1 MGMLRS
7 RISGCKLLTGAPR
20 QLLSSPSSGGHPAGR
35 PSTPPARWSAVVPHI
50 VDGGTDAEIAR
61 QALGQEQA
69 VFDRKMKKDRDLFRL
84 QLAMG
89 WTTFLMLP
97 ISIAAIAFYPPA
109 AAGLVPLNGLAAWNW
124 RRMLRRDGDEIEVTT
139 KLPKITQ

>member
-1 MGMLRS
+1 MR
-7 RISGCKLLTGAPR
+7 
-20 QLLSSPSSGGHPAGR
+20 
-35 PSTPPARWSAVVPHI
+35 
-50 VDGGTDAEIAR
+50 
-61 QALGQEQA
+61 
-69 VFDRKMKKDRDLFRL
+69 KDRDLFRL
-84 QLAMG
+84 QLAMRG

-139 KLPKITQ
+139 KPPGIPQ